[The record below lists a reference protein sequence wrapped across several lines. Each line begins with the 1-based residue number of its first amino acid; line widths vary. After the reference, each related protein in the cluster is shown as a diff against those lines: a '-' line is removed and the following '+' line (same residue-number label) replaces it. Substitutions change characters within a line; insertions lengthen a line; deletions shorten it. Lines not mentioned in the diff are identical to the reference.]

1 MARRLILPLIILLA
15 LAAILVYVG
24 KDQVVLFEVLSKPPE
39 QGRYISVQALII
51 FSAFG
56 LLSIVLLWSLLVW
69 LWKLPKRMKSG
80 IGRKR
85 EDRGLDAVEQA
96 LLAAE
101 AGDVAG
107 ARKKAKRAQ
116 DLLNRPALTALIS
129 AKAAEMADESAAAES
144 HYKSLEQNPDT
155 QLAGLHGLA
164 RIAESRGDDETA
176 AKLAKTALEIQSGKN
191 ALWAFD
197 ILFKSQIALYDWAG
211 ALQALPFAEKAKLLT
226 KDQLRRRRSVL
237 LTAQAAEFEATDQQE
252 KAREIAKKAADTDP
266 GFAPAAALAARL
278 MSLDGGQKKA
288 AQLIEKSWAKSPH
301 PALALAFKELW
312 KHEDAKSLTRKTKA
326 LIKTNPDHRESI
338 ILVAEMAL
346 DAGDGVS
353 ALSALGALLEGDQT
367 SARLCVLSARAE
379 SLLQNPVD
387 ARTWQHRAACAPVEA
402 DWSDLDPNG
411 AAFKYTNEDW
421 RRLVS
426 SYGDSGTLIHPRY
439 EAYMTSRPVVFEDLG
454 ADDLDDDTTSKAE
467 VQEKNVLEEQTSEQ
481 AKSAPV
487 LAPSADDPGVGE
499 VIATPDDLA
508 DRLDNLLDDNDKS

>member
-176 AKLAKTALEIQSGKN
+176 AKLAKTA
-191 ALWAFD
+191 
-197 ILFKSQIALYDWAG
+197 
-211 ALQALPFAEKAKLLT
+211 
-226 KDQLRRRRSVL
+226 
-237 LTAQAAEFEATDQQE
+237 
-252 KAREIAKKAADTDP
+252 
-266 GFAPAAALAARL
+266 
-278 MSLDGGQKKA
+278 
-288 AQLIEKSWAKSPH
+288 
-301 PALALAFKELW
+301 
-312 KHEDAKSLTRKTKA
+312 
-326 LIKTNPDHRESI
+326 
-338 ILVAEMAL
+338 
-346 DAGDGVS
+346 GV
-353 ALSALGALLEGDQT
+353 
-367 SARLCVLSARAE
+367 E
-379 SLLQNPVD
+379 SLCYACTVTPEEITLSHPV
-387 ARTWQHRAACAPVEA
+387 QIIG
-402 DWSDLDPNG
+402 N
-411 AAFKYTNEDW
+411 YQ
-421 RRLVS
+421 
-426 SYGDSGTLIHPRY
+426 I
-439 EAYMTSRPVVFEDLG
+439 
-454 ADDLDDDTTSKAE
+454 
-467 VQEKNVLEEQTSEQ
+467 
-481 AKSAPV
+481 
-487 LAPSADDPGVGE
+487 
-499 VIATPDDLA
+499 I
-508 DRLDNLLDDNDKS
+508 DN